1 MYFMEFSFTN
11 KMLTAKSRYTY
22 GCNGPE
28 DALFRATSNPTKKP
42 ADPSAVFTQ
51 YETGCPGDVQLL
63 KNALTA
69 SVFVDTMSQSSII
82 PIRVIAVVI
91 TPIRTAS
98 FKLFVYEKHYKR
110 SP

>member
-1 MYFMEFSFTN
+1 
-11 KMLTAKSRYTY
+11 MLTAKSRYTY

-63 KNALTA
+63 KNALYG
-69 SVFVDTMSQSSII
+69 VGIRGHDEPEQQHPDQSDS
-82 PIRVIAVVI
+82 RRNHAN
-91 TPIRTAS
+91 TYSKFQA
-98 FKLFVYEKHYKR
+98 FCL
-110 SP
+110 

>member
-1 MYFMEFSFTN
+1 MAVTGQKMPFSGQRQIPQKNRRIRPPSLHST
-11 KMLTAKSRYTY
+11 
-22 GCNGPE
+22 
-28 DALFRATSNPTKKP
+28 KP
-42 ADPSAVFTQ
+42 AARVMYSSSKMPF
-51 YETGCPGDVQLL
+51 
-63 KNALTA
+63 TA